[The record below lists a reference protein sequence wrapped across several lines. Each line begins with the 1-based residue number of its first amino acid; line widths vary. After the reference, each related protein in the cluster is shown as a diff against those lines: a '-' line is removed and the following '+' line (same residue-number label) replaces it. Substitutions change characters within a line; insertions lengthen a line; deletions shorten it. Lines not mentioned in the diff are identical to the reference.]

1 MSSVRGD
8 GVTQPPRVRRSAGR
22 PRTKRLRR
30 RMHRDGMVILPSTD
44 DLGVSSD
51 EESDEGLIESDQ
63 KLDNQNKSY
72 KDSME

>member
-8 GVTQPPRVRRSAGR
+8 GVTQPPRVRRSVGR

-30 RMHRDGMVILPSTD
+30 RVQRDGMVNLPGTD
-44 DLGVSSD
+44 DLGVSLD
-51 EESDEGLIESDQ
+51 DESDKGPIESDQ
-63 KLDNQNKSY
+63 KLDDQNKSY